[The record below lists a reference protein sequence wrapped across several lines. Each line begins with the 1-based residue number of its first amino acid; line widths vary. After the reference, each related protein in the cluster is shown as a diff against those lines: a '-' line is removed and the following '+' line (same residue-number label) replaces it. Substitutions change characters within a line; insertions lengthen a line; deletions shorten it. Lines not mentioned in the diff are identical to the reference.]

1 MSEPVLAP
9 EEIEALMAEVG
20 PAELSE
26 ALFAALP
33 PMAQPENV
41 EAFEFG
47 GDEDDGPDKY
57 PMFVNLH
64 ERLIEIL
71 DEQWDELFKRDTTLE
86 LQGLETKSYK
96 DIIAN
101 DNPLAYFVFKAN
113 NDQRMMLTF
122 DIPLIVAFVDAMLG
136 GDGEAGGDVEALSAV
151 EMKLSHRIA
160 AKLAATLSDLWQPVY
175 PMAFQPF
182 KIDTDPQFLAVTSA
196 KEACFSVNISVKLSE
211 DLEGTLSLHY
221 PMPFL
226 DPVLEKLR
234 VTVSDEPR
242 DVDSEWTEALWER
255 ISETPT
261 RLRFEL
267 DQCSIDI
274 GTFLSLKPGDFLPIT
289 KRKNDPCTLWVSN
302 IPMFKAR
309 PGEQDGMLAAELL

>member
-20 PAELSE
+20 PAEHSE
-26 ALFAALP
+26 ALFATLP
-33 PMAQPENV
+33 PVAQPEQV
-41 EAFEFG
+41 EDFKFG
-47 GDEDDGPDKY
+47 DNEDDGPDKY

-86 LQGLETKSYK
+86 VQGMEAQTYK
-96 DIIAN
+96 NIIAN
-101 DNPLAYFVFKAN
+101 EDPLAYFVFKSDT
-113 NDQRMMLTF
+113 DQRMMLTF
-122 DIPLIVAFVDAMLG
+122 DIRLIVAFVDAMLG
-136 GDGEAGGDVEALSAV
+136 GDGEAAGDIVALSAV
-151 EMKLSHRIA
+151 EMKLSQRIA
-160 AKLAATLSDLWQPVY
+160 AKLGATLCELWQPVH
-175 PMAFQPF
+175 PMAFDVF

-196 KEACFSVNISVKLSE
+196 KETCFTVNISVMLSE
-211 DLEGTLSLHY
+211 DLQGSVSLHY

-242 DVDSEWTEALWER
+242 DVDAEWSEALWQR
-255 ISETPT
+255 ITETPT
-261 RLRFEL
+261 PLRFEL

-289 KRKNDPCTLWVSN
+289 KRKNDPCTLWVSD
-302 IPMFKAR
+302 IPMFQAR